1 MLFMG
6 QEILETKPWSDMPS
20 PETLVWWEGLTTD
33 RAMRDHLRCTRDLLR
48 VRRAQLALRGEPINV
63 FHVHNDNRVL
73 PSIAGWRGAGRDVVI
88 VGSLNESTFFGY
100 QLGFPGAGRWLEI
113 FNSDVYD
120 TFVNPAVAGNGGQV
134 TADGPALHGMP
145 ASAAIVILRMR
156 FSSSLAM
163 PEIRRWQSRHDTIA
177 TRIRVT
183 SPLSR
188 VIRRSGA
195 CALRAKEEDLHCRA
209 SLTS

>member
-1 MLFMG
+1 M
-6 QEILETKPWSDMPS
+6 
-20 PETLVWWEGLTTD
+20 
-33 RAMRDHLRCTRDLLR
+33 
-48 VRRAQLALRGEPINV
+48 

-73 PSIAGWRGAGRDVVI
+73 PSIAGWRGVGRDVVI

-145 ASAAIVILRMR
+145 ASAAIVIPANAVLVFARD
-156 FSSSLAM
+156 AG
-163 PEIRRWQSRHDTIA
+163 D
-177 TRIRVT
+177 
-183 SPLSR
+183 
-188 VIRRSGA
+188 
-195 CALRAKEEDLHCRA
+195 
-209 SLTS
+209 